1 MDVRFLLPSF
11 ATRSKMRTE
20 SERRALKAMPHA
32 VWKEKLVSVRLREC
46 VRGCVHVYSR
56 ASPLSS

>member
-11 ATRSKMRTE
+11 ATRSKRRTE
-20 SERRALKAMPHA
+20 SERRALKAMAHA
-32 VWKEKLVSVRLREC
+32 VWKEKLVSVRMREC
-46 VRGCVHVYSR
+46 VRGRVRVYSR